1 MNGASLKTPDYAIH
15 KYFMQ
20 TNATIKC
27 RLAAYLKYLGIGQAK
42 FAELTGLSKG
52 FANNV
57 GDSIRT
63 ENLAKICAVFPNLN
77 TVWLLTGEGSML
89 KSETQPAKAPKVSY
103 GAHIKNLFSDL
114 TDEDIESLIAGEFAK
129 HLLEMYEEGRAYPA
143 IYVTQIKDELTAA
156 QRRIIELEKEI
167 EVIKSQKQ

>member
-1 MNGASLKTPDYAIH
+1 MNLEKSEIPLVNQRIKKIIDTNYKGSVRALCIALGFSDSQKINRLFNIDSRNGKYPTPSIDILNLISNKLDISLA
-15 KYFMQ
+15 
-20 TNATIKC
+20 
-27 RLAAYLKYLGIGQAK
+27 
-42 FAELTGLSKG
+42 
-52 FANNV
+52 
-57 GDSIRT
+57 
-63 ENLAKICAVFPNLN
+63 
-77 TVWLLTGEGSML
+77 WLQNGEGSML

-143 IYVTQIKDELTAA
+143 IYVSQLRDEITAA